1 MGLEIWGDTAERLA
15 RGSQYCKAWGALVG
29 ALQGELEQD
38 LRAPLARV
46 QEFLSAGEA
55 LVLEMAR
62 TGWAL

>member
-1 MGLEIWGDTAERLA
+1 
-15 RGSQYCKAWGALVG
+15 VG